1 MPPPPPLLVQWP
13 EAAAPMLVVWLPY
26 VISFLF
32 QALQIINFTW
42 ILHDGA
48 FFSLSSSKNFHTYAN
63 LSLRFGHAFL
73 TKFSKT
79 SLSKTS

>member
-1 MPPPPPLLVQWP
+1 MV
-13 EAAAPMLVVWLPY
+13 PMLVVWLPY

-48 FFSLSSSKNFHTYAN
+48 VVSLSSSNHFHTYAN
-63 LSLRFGHAFL
+63 LTLSFDYYAFL
-73 TKFSKT
+73 AKFSKS
-79 SLSKTS
+79 SLSKSS